1 MLGGLPKY
9 GKSSA
14 STSTK
19 EWAPWM
25 SSQMALRVWAGGK
38 KKFNAG
44 EEREESERSEDLR
57 ALETEKVN

>member
-1 MLGGLPKY
+1 
-9 GKSSA
+9 
-14 STSTK
+14 
-19 EWAPWM
+19 M

-44 EEREESERSEDLR
+44 EEREESERGEDLR